1 MREISIEVYPF
12 EMVSIL
18 EYKGLQTINEH
29 GYVKMTGLIRSDRKD
44 FYEKTAETC
53 TWVKITGFDERGT
66 GTVLFYGILTDFSLR
81 MEGDS
86 CIMELSVFS
95 GSRLMDYREHTRSF
109 QRSGYTFKEI
119 AECCN
124 AEYEQVGMIMTEG
137 REMSVPGFL
146 MQYKE
151 TDWAFLRRL
160 ASIAHT
166 VLVPSCNHQGVKYFF
181 GIPRKQAE
189 CGLESDTYTVC
200 RKQDG
205 SGKRGEIL
213 YRVESRDW
221 HALGDWISFQGELF
235 FISRIETIYR
245 GNELLHTYTLK
256 PKQGLVVSRIYLQG
270 LTGISLMGKVTGV
283 ADERVQI
290 RLDID
295 ENGQSGSRWFP
306 FASIYSSAD
315 GTGWYCMPEEGDHI
329 RLNFPTDDE
338 ADAYGV
344 NACQENQ
351 GNGYRTNPDHKIW
364 RNKEGKEI
372 RLTPN
377 RVLLTN
383 NKGMSVELDD
393 GSGIRIKSNGFVMI
407 DAAKTISIHS
417 AEAGLE
423 LAASSKITLE
433 QGETKMEMSDG
444 ISLSGAEVKMQ

>member
-1 MREISIEVYPF
+1 M
-12 EMVSIL
+12 
-18 EYKGLQTINEH
+18 
-29 GYVKMTGLIRSDRKD
+29 
-44 FYEKTAETC
+44 
-53 TWVKITGFDERGT
+53 
-66 GTVLFYGILTDFSLR
+66 
-81 MEGDS
+81 
-86 CIMELSVFS
+86 
-95 GSRLMDYREHTRSF
+95 
-109 QRSGYTFKEI
+109 
-119 AECCN
+119 
-124 AEYEQVGMIMTEG
+124 
-137 REMSVPGFL
+137 
-146 MQYKE
+146 
-151 TDWAFLRRL
+151 
-160 ASIAHT
+160 
-166 VLVPSCNHQGVKYFF
+166 
-181 GIPRKQAE
+181 
-189 CGLESDTYTVC
+189 
-200 RKQDG
+200 
-205 SGKRGEIL
+205 

-256 PKQGLVVSRIYLQG
+256 PKQGLAVSRIYLQG

-315 GTGWYCMPEEGDHI
+315 GTGWDCMPEEGDHI